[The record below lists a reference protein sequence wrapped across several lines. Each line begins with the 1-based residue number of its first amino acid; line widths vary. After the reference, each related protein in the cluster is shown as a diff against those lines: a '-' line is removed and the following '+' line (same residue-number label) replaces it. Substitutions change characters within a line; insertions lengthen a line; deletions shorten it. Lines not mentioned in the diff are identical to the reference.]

1 MMAGIFFFVQNFHYK
16 KNDYYLC
23 TANERLGSDGGRTKV
38 GRKSDKSRTKVR
50 RGRDDER
57 DDDFC

>member
-38 GRKSDKSRTKVR
+38 R